1 MRARAISHSHIVT
14 TKMCIP
20 SAAFNAGGPQLK
32 RIAMD
37 VAGALNNDYIG
48 VTLVIPTIGAIMTS
62 PVATTLKIAAD
73 LKRRVVAAAKAA
85 DKSPHAFMLEA
96 IEHQTRLD
104 EQRRAFVADAV
115 AARSETLTSGDGY
128 ASADVHRYL
137 AARVRGDRAKRPK
150 IRTWRK

>member
-1 MRARAISHSHIVT
+1 MQTLRHRRGDIDEDFELALDNDR
-14 TKMCIP
+14 
-20 SAAFNAGGPQLK
+20 NRGPQLE

-37 VAGALNNDYIG
+37 AACALNNDPVG
-48 VTLVIPTIGAIMTS
+48 VTLVIPIIGANMSS

-115 AARSETLTSGDGY
+115 AARSEALTSGDGY

-137 AARVRGDRAKRPK
+137 AARVRGERAKRPK
-150 IRTWRK
+150 VRTWRK

>member
-1 MRARAISHSHIVT
+1 
-14 TKMCIP
+14 
-20 SAAFNAGGPQLK
+20 
-32 RIAMD
+32 
-37 VAGALNNDYIG
+37 
-48 VTLVIPTIGAIMTS
+48 MTS

-115 AARSETLTSGDGY
+115 AARSEALQAATVTPRRMCIVISLLVFAATGRSDRKCESGG
-128 ASADVHRYL
+128 SSL
-137 AARVRGDRAKRPK
+137 LPTRVCRPGATG
-150 IRTWRK
+150 RFSHQGCTTGCCHSD

>member
-1 MRARAISHSHIVT
+1 
-14 TKMCIP
+14 
-20 SAAFNAGGPQLK
+20 
-32 RIAMD
+32 
-37 VAGALNNDYIG
+37 
-48 VTLVIPTIGAIMTS
+48 MTS

-96 IEHQTRLD
+96 IEQQTRLD

-115 AARSETLTSGDGY
+115 AARSEAITSGEGY

-150 IRTWRK
+150 VRTWRK